1 MILNLNDPFTSREGD
16 RGGSS
21 SPPLPW
27 ASPTKPPEV
36 RKPRP
41 FQPPLLN
48 TLNLSSSASNSNSLL
63 RRKENLIEKVKGSEM
78 ARENRKSG
86 KENVEL
92 GTQEREASQGRQVL
106 QKGKKKA
113 GSVLSFEE
121 EMETSSQRP
130 GEASLKASKAR
141 PTRPSTGTW
150 YSEQQVG
157 FKYFG
162 KLFFSFK
169 LLIFKVKELRTKLCK
184 AELDLSKFRSSR
196 FVFSTFSTVK
206 AKSRGCAH
214 SI

>member
-16 RGGSS
+16 RGGSP

-113 GSVLSFEE
+113 SSVLSFEE

-157 FKYFG
+157 FKYFC
-162 KLFFSFK
+162 KIVLFFQVANF
-169 LLIFKVKELRTKLCK
+169 
-184 AELDLSKFRSSR
+184 
-196 FVFSTFSTVK
+196 
-206 AKSRGCAH
+206 
-214 SI
+214 

>member
-1 MILNLNDPFTSREGD
+1 MILSLNDRFNSREGD

-41 FQPPLLN
+41 FQPPLLK
-48 TLNLSSSASNSNSLL
+48 TLNLSSSASNSTSLL
-63 RRKENLIEKVKGSEM
+63 RGKENLIEVVKEKVKK
-78 ARENRKSG
+78 NRKSE

-92 GTQEREASQGRQVL
+92 GTKQRGASQGGQML
-106 QKGKKKA
+106 HKSKKEKA
-113 GSVLSFEE
+113 SSVLSFEE
-121 EMETSSQRP
+121 EMETSTQRP

-157 FKYFG
+157 FKYFC
-162 KLFFSFK
+162 KIVLFFQVANF
-169 LLIFKVKELRTKLCK
+169 
-184 AELDLSKFRSSR
+184 
-196 FVFSTFSTVK
+196 
-206 AKSRGCAH
+206 
-214 SI
+214 

>member
-1 MILNLNDPFTSREGD
+1 MILNLNAPFISREGD

-21 SPPLPW
+21 SPPSPW

-41 FQPPLLN
+41 FQPPLLK
-48 TLNLSSSASNSNSLL
+48 TLNLSSSASNSTSLL
-63 RRKENLIEKVKGSEM
+63 RGKENLIEVVKEKVKK
-78 ARENRKSG
+78 NRKSE

-92 GTQEREASQGRQVL
+92 GTKQRGASQGGQML
-106 QKGKKKA
+106 HKSKKEKA
-113 GSVLSFEE
+113 SSVLSFEE
-121 EMETSSQRP
+121 EMETSTQRP

-162 KLFFSFK
+162 KIVLFFQIANF
-169 LLIFKVKELRTKLCK
+169 
-184 AELDLSKFRSSR
+184 
-196 FVFSTFSTVK
+196 
-206 AKSRGCAH
+206 
-214 SI
+214 

>member
-21 SPPLPW
+21 SPPSPW

-63 RRKENLIEKVKGSEM
+63 RRKENLVEKVKGSEM
-78 ARENRKSG
+78 AKKNRKSG
-86 KENVEL
+86 KENVKL

-113 GSVLSFEE
+113 SSVLSFEE

-130 GEASLKASKAR
+130 GETSLKACKAR

-162 KLFFSFK
+162 KIVLFFQIANF
-169 LLIFKVKELRTKLCK
+169 
-184 AELDLSKFRSSR
+184 
-196 FVFSTFSTVK
+196 
-206 AKSRGCAH
+206 
-214 SI
+214 

>member
-1 MILNLNDPFTSREGD
+1 MILKMIHLTSREGD

-21 SPPLPW
+21 SPPSPW

-41 FQPPLLN
+41 FQPPLLK

-92 GTQEREASQGRQVL
+92 GMQEREASRGRQVL
-106 QKGKKKA
+106 QKSKKKA
-113 GSVLSFEE
+113 SSVLSFEE
-121 EMETSSQRP
+121 EMETNSQRP

-141 PTRPSTGTW
+141 PTRPSSGTW

-162 KLFFSFK
+162 KIVLFFQIANF
-169 LLIFKVKELRTKLCK
+169 
-184 AELDLSKFRSSR
+184 
-196 FVFSTFSTVK
+196 
-206 AKSRGCAH
+206 
-214 SI
+214 

>member
-1 MILNLNDPFTSREGD
+1 MILNLNAPFTSREGD

-21 SPPLPW
+21 SPPSPW

-78 ARENRKSG
+78 ARENRKSE

-92 GTQEREASQGRQVL
+92 GTQQRGASQGGQVL
-106 QKGKKKA
+106 HKGKKKKA
-113 GSVLSFEE
+113 SSVLSFEE

-157 FKYFG
+157 FKYFC
-162 KLFFSFK
+162 KIVLFFQVANF
-169 LLIFKVKELRTKLCK
+169 
-184 AELDLSKFRSSR
+184 
-196 FVFSTFSTVK
+196 
-206 AKSRGCAH
+206 
-214 SI
+214 